1 MVENVRA
8 RPEGLLTPETRFP
21 AAVAAG
27 KSSSPETGIVS
38 SVTLSDIVKRFEA
51 FTAVHKTSLEIPEG
65 NFVTLLGPSG
75 CGKTTTLRMVAG
87 LLDPTEGEILIKGR
101 KVNDVPI
108 HKRNLG
114 LVFQNYALFPHKTIA
129 ENVAFGLKYR
139 GVSKQDARKRVQGAL
154 ELVQLP
160 GVGDRYP
167 KQLSGG
173 QQQRI
178 ALARAIVIEPD
189 VLLLDEPLSALDA
202 NLREDMRVELK
213 RIQERIG
220 VTTIFVTHDQSEAL
234 VMSDQIAV
242 MNQGRFEQMG
252 TARDLYYRP
261 ETPFVAGFVGDSNRW
276 SGRIER
282 SDGGVLELRTEIGL
296 LIRGTAQG
304 RALGGGQSAD
314 IFVRPE
320 AIRLSRKETELTS
333 LDNHLKG
340 HVTSLLFNA
349 AASRVLVRDEG
360 SAGEIEVA
368 LPQSGEFDDLAKG
381 DVVHIGW
388 SGEQANCF
396 AAGAE

>member
-1 MVENVRA
+1 MAHVWLN
-8 RPEGLLTPETRFP
+8 GLSKSY
-21 AAVAAG
+21 G
-27 KSSSPETGIVS
+27 KVDVIKDVS
-38 SVTLSDIVKRFEA
+38 LDIEDG
-51 FTAVHKTSLEIPEG
+51 E
-65 NFVTLLGPSG
+65 FVVLIGPSG

-234 VMSDQIAV
+234 AMSDQIVVMSAGRVEQVGAPEDVYNTPASEFVANFLGASNILPARCVGRDGDAAV
-242 MNQGRFEQMG
+242 LETETFGRVPVPAAKAPNVSGEGPAKLVVRAEKLQLSPREAPADGLAGLEHAVAVALRQRGGLGVGGDRVLQVQDQPIGGKGASLFQCPGVGTRHVKHAAARPRVVGHGASTLIWHRLECDRFELAQF
-252 TARDLYYRP
+252 
-261 ETPFVAGFVGDSNRW
+261 ET
-276 SGRIER
+276 
-282 SDGGVLELRTEIGL
+282 
-296 LIRGTAQG
+296 
-304 RALGGGQSAD
+304 
-314 IFVRPE
+314 
-320 AIRLSRKETELTS
+320 
-333 LDNHLKG
+333 
-340 HVTSLLFNA
+340 
-349 AASRVLVRDEG
+349 
-360 SAGEIEVA
+360 
-368 LPQSGEFDDLAKG
+368 
-381 DVVHIGW
+381 
-388 SGEQANCF
+388 
-396 AAGAE
+396 